1 MVPDGE
7 LSIDKVKGP
16 EIGIFAGDGKFRFY
30 DDINYAANWRF
41 NCDSKAE
48 GKQGIGGKRF
58 DSV

>member
-30 DDINYAANWRF
+30 GDINYAAN
-41 NCDSKAE
+41 
-48 GKQGIGGKRF
+48 
-58 DSV
+58 